1 MAEITWYG
9 RGKQAEWA
17 DPQSHVVD
25 KNQGDALKVSKP
37 SPRPDHAARGFREE
51 KRKPLNFWL

>member
-37 SPRPDHAARGFREE
+37 SPRPDLRAQGSGAS
-51 KRKPLNFWL
+51 KIKPHNFWL